1 MSPSGRNP
9 CGGNKWILLSGC
21 EHHKLK
27 KAAAAAK
34 EKALAA
40 FRKRYPTA
48 DMGQFTTEVEF
59 DEKNNST
66 GEVEFM
72 AGPAWLQNPNEVGE
86 NNWSRAMRI
95 ALGFGNFH
103 Y

>member
-1 MSPSGRNP
+1 MS
-9 CGGNKWILLSGC
+9 
-21 EHHKLK
+21 
-27 KAAAAAK
+27 
-34 EKALAA
+34 
-40 FRKRYPTA
+40 
-48 DMGQFTTEVEF
+48 QFTTEVEF
-59 DEKNNST
+59 DEKNNRT
-66 GEVEFM
+66 GDVEFM